1 MDPELGDKR
10 KCLENIETS
19 RKKRKIDGSFGIVGL
34 TNDDYNMVLDGMEE
48 VANQSCWKIDEF
60 HTESVSNV
68 TNLLQVLCTIVKEV
82 RVAVDQ
88 EPYLTMLLDQASPFE
103 E

>member
-1 MDPELGDKR
+1 MSHKNR
-10 KCLENIETS
+10 KVNIS
-19 RKKRKIDGSFGIVGL
+19 YGIIGII
-34 TNDDYNMVLDGMEE
+34 NDDYNMLLDRMEE
-48 VANQSCWKIDEF
+48 VVNQSCRNINEF
-60 HTESVSNV
+60 PTKLESNV
-68 TNLLQVLCTIVKEV
+68 IDLLQVICTALKEV